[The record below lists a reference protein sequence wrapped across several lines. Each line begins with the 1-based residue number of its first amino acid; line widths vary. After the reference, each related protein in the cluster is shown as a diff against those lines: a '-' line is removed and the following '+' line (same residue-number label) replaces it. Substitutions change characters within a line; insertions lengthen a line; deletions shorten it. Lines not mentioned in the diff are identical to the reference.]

1 MNLFIKKLGLWFTA
15 VLLIVMAGATPALAA
30 DASGWN
36 VKLVSAQLVENEHV
50 GNEWYYTASVN
61 GKKAEEGSSVT
72 VKNVSSI
79 NLYAYAEEQ
88 DKVPDQAKVQK
99 TIKVSTLTKKTQRVE
114 MKVTV
119 TENRGRYSG
128 NEAVWKF
135 TFQISKK

>member
-1 MNLFIKKLGLWFTA
+1 MDSFIKKLGLWITA
-15 VLLIVMAGATPALAA
+15 VLLIVVAGATPALAA
-30 DASGWN
+30 SASGWN
-36 VKLVSAQLVENEHV
+36 VKLVSVQLVKNEHV

-61 GKKAEEGSSVT
+61 GKEVEEGSSVT
-72 VKNVSSI
+72 LKNVSSI

-88 DKVPDQAKVQK
+88 DKIPDEGKAQK
-99 TIKVSTLTKKTQRVE
+99 SIKVSTLTKKTQLVE

-128 NEAVWKF
+128 NQALWKF

>member
-1 MNLFIKKLGLWFTA
+1 MDSLFKKFSLWIAA
-15 VLLIVMAGATPALAA
+15 VLLMVAAGATPTTAAA
-30 DASGWN
+30 DSGWN

-50 GNEWYYTASVN
+50 GNEWYFKASVN
-61 GKKAEEGSSVT
+61 GKEVKEDGSVT
-72 VKNVSSI
+72 LKNVSSI

-88 DKVPDQAKVQK
+88 DKVPDRSEAKK
-99 TIKVSTLTKKTQRVE
+99 TVKVSTLTKKTQLVE

-128 NEAVWKF
+128 NQAVWKF